1 MTLRVKPIRLG
12 NKPSSGSELV
22 ILKGTG
28 KDMVIAGYASVD
40 VVDKQNDLITLDALK
55 EASDKFMKSDYKNVM
70 ITHSNVQVGEVIDT
84 YTDTKGNVLKTGV
97 DDTGFFVVIKMRN
110 DIEKAKEVARDIRR
124 GKLRSF
130 SIGGQAINKH
140 NVHDP
145 DIGTYKEIDK
155 LELHEITICEE
166 GINPEAK
173 FEIVKENKKGS
184 ETMTDEISK
193 ALAEFEDLVSQLRNQ
208 TILKDESDDEK
219 MYGKEDMENMED
231 DDEEN
236 MEYKAEDDDE
246 EMMDDT
252 EEKAIDSTVYGHNA
266 TGQKMGESNLT
277 GRYDSEFS
285 QFLARKSEQIQT
297 LDLSDENI
305 AKAYA
310 QFKAEKEEERAYDV
324 IKEQFEAR
332 YQAELAHEAN
342 AIAKENYDAHAEVAA
357 LKNEFAELRKSLN
370 SHKEVIAKQA
380 VPTTQPAISEDV
392 IAKMNNLHEMSWD
405 EINEMVRELQ

>member
-1 MTLRVKPIRLG
+1 MTLKVKPIRLG

-40 VVDKQNDLITLDALK
+40 VVDKQNDLITLEALRD
-55 EASDKFMKSDYKNVM
+55 ASDKFMKSDYKNVM

-184 ETMTDEISK
+184 EKMTDEISK

-208 TILKDESDDEK
+208 TILKDAS
-219 MYGKEDMENMED
+219 
-231 DDEEN
+231 
-236 MEYKAEDDDE
+236 DDE
-246 EMMDDT
+246 EMQAMPEEDEEYMDGAYKAESEEDDAEMMDDA

-285 QFLARKSEQIQT
+285 QFLARKSQQIQT

-332 YQAELAHEAN
+332 YQAELANEAN
-342 AIAKENYDAHAEVAA
+342 AIAKENYDAHSEVAA
-357 LKNEFAELRKSLN
+357 LKNEFAQLRKSLN

-380 VPTTQPAISEDV
+380 SPVARPAISEDV

>member
-1 MTLRVKPIRLG
+1 MTLKVKPIRLG

-40 VVDKQNDLITLDALK
+40 VVDKQNDLITLEALRD
-55 EASDKFMKSDYKNVM
+55 ASDKFMKSDYKNVM

-110 DIEKAKEVARDIRR
+110 DIEKAKEVSRDIRR

-184 ETMTDEISK
+184 ENMTDEISK

-208 TILKDESDDEK
+208 TILKDAA
-219 MYGKEDMENMED
+219 
-231 DDEEN
+231 DDEE
-236 MEYKAEDDDE
+236 MQAMGEDEEMMGDEYKAEESEDDA
-246 EMMDDT
+246 EMLDDK

-266 TGQKMGESNLT
+266 TGQKMGEANLT

-332 YQAELAHEAN
+332 YQAELASEAN
-342 AIAKENYDAHAEVAA
+342 TIAKENYDAHAEVAA
-357 LKNEFAELRKSLN
+357 LKNEFAQLRKSLN

-392 IAKMNNLHEMSWD
+392 ISKMSNLHELSWD